1 MPPTDSK
8 RSRLS
13 YLDEDS
19 KWSFFAVLTVDE
31 PLHHLLADPRAACTT
46 VVDNLWV
53 PGRRRPVL
61 AARRNAIPLPKA
73 ETEGQGR
80 TPPSQAVVATSLGQL
95 DEDGGCMAGSNKLD
109 GKRALVI
116 GGGGA
121 GIGRAIVRACA
132 AAGAG
137 VVVADVDAARATEAA
152 DELRAAGHTAHAL
165 SADVRSREQ
174 LEHMIADAAERLGGL
189 DTLITVV
196 GGQVAHVPAVKLHEM
211 DDEDW
216 DTVYDVNLRYVA
228 RAVRRVL
235 RLFLEQGTG
244 GNIVSIGSVTG
255 FMAAPKQAGYGAAK
269 AGLYSLARTVAAEYA
284 ADGIRMNV
292 VAGGAIS
299 TAVGNTNPTGEWLPE
314 IPAGRYGTSEEMA
327 AATVYLA
334 SDEARYITGQQIV
347 LDGGVSVRGPFP
359 E

>member
-1 MPPTDSK
+1 MTG
-8 RSRLS
+8 L
-13 YLDEDS
+13 
-19 KWSFFAVLTVDE
+19 
-31 PLHHLLADPRAACTT
+31 
-46 VVDNLWV
+46 
-53 PGRRRPVL
+53 GR
-61 AARRNAIPLPKA
+61 
-73 ETEGQGR
+73 
-80 TPPSQAVVATSLGQL
+80 
-95 DEDGGCMAGSNKLD
+95 LD

-121 GIGRAIVRACA
+121 GIGRSVVRACA
-132 AAGAG
+132 AAGAAVA
-137 VVVADVDAARATEAA
+137 VVDVDAARAAEAA
-152 DELRAAGHTAHAL
+152 HELRADGHVAHAL
-165 SADVRSREQ
+165 SGDVRSLEQ
-174 LEHMIADAAERLGGL
+174 LEGVITGAAERLGGL
-189 DTLITVV
+189 DTLVTVV
-196 GGQVAHVPAVKLHEM
+196 GGQVAFVPAVRLHEM
-211 DDEDW
+211 ADEDW
-216 DTVYDVNLRYVA
+216 DTVYEVNLRYVV
-228 RAVRRVL
+228 RAVRHVL

-299 TAVGNTNPTGEWLPE
+299 TAVNAGPSDAWVPE
-314 IPAGRYGTSEEMA
+314 IPAGRYGTSEEVA
-327 AATVYLA
+327 AAAVYLA